1 VKETVIEKSLEVS
14 SVLLSTDAD
23 QDRSIKSI
31 AIIFLALE
39 EEIYFVGQNPLMNSL
54 NTFVPY
60 IWRGAVHPRCCEIL

>member
-1 VKETVIEKSLEVS
+1 VKEAAIEKSLEVS

-31 AIIFLALE
+31 AIIFLVLE
-39 EEIYFVGQNPLMNSL
+39 EEVYFVGQNPLMNYL

-60 IWRGAVHPRCCEIL
+60 V